1 MSQIFT
7 LNIKTMKIILKRIVQ
22 QVGVHRLSRSVI
34 LTMGL
39 HAEFHNVSHADLNP
53 TVKQVKQIEIPIL

>member
-1 MSQIFT
+1 
-7 LNIKTMKIILKRIVQ
+7 
-22 QVGVHRLSRSVI
+22 VHRLSRSVI